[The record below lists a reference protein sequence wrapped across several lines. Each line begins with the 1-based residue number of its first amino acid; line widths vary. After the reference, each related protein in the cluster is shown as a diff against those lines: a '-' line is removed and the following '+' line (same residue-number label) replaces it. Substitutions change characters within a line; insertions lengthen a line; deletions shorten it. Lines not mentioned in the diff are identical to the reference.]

1 MLKSKKQAR
10 CNSRLLYEVY
20 MDTFKK
26 YTILYIE
33 DDEGVRTIN
42 SRFLNRM
49 FDELYEAKDGQEGYE
64 LYEKYHP
71 DIILTDIKMPRMDG
85 LSLAKKIRQKDTT
98 TKIIVSTAFS
108 DKNYLMQ
115 AIELNLE
122 KYIVKPITNRN
133 LLPVLS
139 STVAKLENERNYKIQ
154 LDENFYFDNS
164 TSLFYLNDTVL
175 DLNKKELLFLK
186 LLVLNKNRVV
196 SYEEIEQQVWD
207 SEYMSINSLRTTIGF
222 LRKKIPFNCIKNIS
236 NMGYKLN
243 LEKK

>member
-1 MLKSKKQAR
+1 
-10 CNSRLLYEVY
+10 
-20 MDTFKK
+20 MDAFKK

-64 LYEKYHP
+64 LYLKYHP

-85 LSLAKKIRQKDTT
+85 LTLAKKIRQTDST

-108 DKNYLMQ
+108 DKNYLME

-122 KYIVKPITNRN
+122 KYIVKPITSRN
-133 LLPVLS
+133 LIPVLTK
-139 STVAKLENERNYKIQ
+139 TVEALDSERDYKIS
-154 LDENFYFDNS
+154 LDDNFYFDNN
-164 TSLFYLNDTVL
+164 TSMFYLDNEIIDFT
-175 DLNKKELLFLK
+175 KKETSFLK

-196 SYEEIEQQVWD
+196 SYEEIEQKVWD
-207 SEYMSINSLRTTIGF
+207 SEYMSLNSLRTTIGF

-243 LEKK
+243 LEKKL

>member
-1 MLKSKKQAR
+1 
-10 CNSRLLYEVY
+10 
-20 MDTFKK
+20 MDAFKK

-42 SRFLNRM
+42 SRFLTRM

-64 LYEKYHP
+64 LYLKYHP

-85 LSLAKKIRQKDTT
+85 ITLSKKIRQTDNN
-98 TKIIVSTAFS
+98 TKIIISTAFS
-108 DKNYLMQ
+108 DKNYLME

-122 KYIVKPITNRN
+122 KYIVKPITSRN
-133 LLPVLS
+133 LIPVLTK
-139 STVAKLENERNYKIQ
+139 TVEALDSERDYKVP
-154 LDENFYFDNS
+154 LDEDFYFDNS
-164 TSLFYLNDTVL
+164 SSMFYYKEEIIDFT
-175 DLNKKELLFLK
+175 KKETSFLK

-196 SYEEIEQQVWD
+196 SYEEIEQKVWD
-207 SEYMSINSLRTTIGF
+207 SEYMSLNSLRTTIGF

-243 LEKK
+243 LEKKS

>member
-1 MLKSKKQAR
+1 
-10 CNSRLLYEVY
+10 
-20 MDTFKK
+20 MDAFKK

-42 SRFLNRM
+42 SRFLTRM

-64 LYEKYHP
+64 LYLKYHP

-85 LSLAKKIRQKDTT
+85 ITLSKKIRQTDNT
-98 TKIIVSTAFS
+98 TKIIISTAFS
-108 DKNYLMQ
+108 DKNYLME

-122 KYIVKPITNRN
+122 KYIVKPITSRN
-133 LLPVLS
+133 LIPVL
-139 STVAKLENERNYKIQ
+139 TKIVENLDSERDFKIS
-154 LDENFYFDNS
+154 LDDNFYFDNS
-164 TSLFYLNDTVL
+164 TSMFYLNEEVIDFT
-175 DLNKKELLFLK
+175 KKETSFLK

-196 SYEEIEQQVWD
+196 SYEEIEQKVWD
-207 SEYMSINSLRTTIGF
+207 SEYMSLNSLRTTIGF

-243 LEKK
+243 LEKKS